1 MADVRARR
9 DRSTAANDVDE
20 VDVAA
25 VSDVAAVAGGA
36 SAHAVA
42 GDGGAG
48 ARTTSESQ
56 VVARSILERG
66 RRVHGLHLDRLEE
79 IALDGAP
86 LLGEPRLRE
95 PVLGEPRLREP
106 RLGEPRLGEPLLR
119 EPLPRE
125 SAPDS
130 DVTRG
135 PPSAPPAEEF
145 LRLFNEYERY
155 VASIGSRILGANNGV
170 DDLVQEVF
178 LVIYQEFHK
187 LRELSSV
194 KAWLATIA
202 TRVAWRQRGR
212 PWLYSKLSLTQVE
225 ELNPLE
231 STDASPELQ
240 ADLAT
245 LLDRLRSMPA
255 SLREPWL
262 LRFIDGETLPR
273 IAELCDCSQSTV
285 QRRLREAGEVM
296 LGEKAPSSSTS

>member
-1 MADVRARR
+1 MADARARSDR
-9 DRSTAANDVDE
+9 QAAASEAPADASHDSVARSTA
-20 VDVAA
+20 
-25 VSDVAAVAGGA
+25 
-36 SAHAVA
+36 
-42 GDGGAG
+42 
-48 ARTTSESQ
+48 ESQ
-56 VVARSILERG
+56 VVARSLLERG
-66 RRVHGLHLDRLEE
+66 RESRGLHLDRLQAMTFDGSAVFDGGPASVDGDGGR
-79 IALDGAP
+79 AL
-86 LLGEPRLRE
+86 
-95 PVLGEPRLREP
+95 V
-106 RLGEPRLGEPLLR
+106 
-119 EPLPRE
+119 
-125 SAPDS
+125 
-130 DVTRG
+130 
-135 PPSAPPAEEF
+135 SAPPAEEF

-225 ELNPLE
+225 ELNPIE

-240 ADLAT
+240 ADLAA

-255 SLREPWL
+255 TLREPWL

-273 IAELCDCSQSTV
+273 IAELCECSQSTV

-296 LGEKAPSSSTS
+296 LGEKPPSSSPLG

>member
-1 MADVRARR
+1 MADGRARSEQ
-9 DRSTAANDVDE
+9 STAVTD
-20 VDVAA
+20 
-25 VSDVAAVAGGA
+25 A
-36 SAHAVA
+36 SA
-42 GDGGAG
+42 DGG
-48 ARTTSESQ
+48 TSRSSAESQ

-66 RRVHGLHLDRLEE
+66 RSGRGGHLEE
-79 IALDGAP
+79 LEQMAL
-86 LLGEPRLRE
+86 EPE
-95 PVLGEPRLREP
+95 AV
-106 RLGEPRLGEPLLR
+106 
-119 EPLPRE
+119 
-125 SAPDS
+125 
-130 DVTRG
+130 
-135 PPSAPPAEEF
+135 PSAPELVGATGEAAPSLPPPDEF
-145 LRLFNEYERY
+145 MRVFNEYERY

-187 LRELSSV
+187 LRELSSI

-245 LLDRLRSMPA
+245 LLERLRSMPA
-255 SLREPWL
+255 TLRDPWL

-273 IAELCDCSQSTV
+273 IAELLDCSQSTV

-296 LGEKAPSSSTS
+296 LGEKLPT

>member
-1 MADVRARR
+1 MADARARS
-9 DRSTAANDVDE
+9 DRKTAGTEATTSEGAAIAVDGR
-20 VDVAA
+20 
-25 VSDVAAVAGGA
+25 S
-36 SAHAVA
+36 
-42 GDGGAG
+42 
-48 ARTTSESQ
+48 TSESQ

-66 RRVHGLHLDRLEE
+66 HPVLGLHLDRLEE
-79 IALDGAP
+79 MALDGDGVP
-86 LLGEPRLRE
+86 G
-95 PVLGEPRLREP
+95 
-106 RLGEPRLGEPLLR
+106 
-119 EPLPRE
+119 PLPARNNG
-125 SAPDS
+125 SS
-130 DVTRG
+130 G
-135 PPSAPPAEEF
+135 PPSAPPADEF

-225 ELNPLE
+225 ELNPIE

-240 ADLAT
+240 ADLAA

-255 SLREPWL
+255 TLREPWL

-273 IAELCDCSQSTV
+273 IAELCECSQSTV

-296 LGEKAPSSSTS
+296 LGEKAPSSITG

>member
-1 MADVRARR
+1 MADGRAR
-9 DRSTAANDVDE
+9 SELTAAPTEASPGD
-20 VDVAA
+20 A
-25 VSDVAAVAGGA
+25 SLGGG
-36 SAHAVA
+36 S
-42 GDGGAG
+42 
-48 ARTTSESQ
+48 RTTAESQ
-56 VVARSILERG
+56 VVARSVLER
-66 RRVHGLHLDRLEE
+66 EE
-79 IALDGAP
+79 RGGHFPEGPPLPRGPEAIAAMPAGELDGAP
-86 LLGEPRLRE
+86 AS
-95 PVLGEPRLREP
+95 V
-106 RLGEPRLGEPLLR
+106 
-119 EPLPRE
+119 
-125 SAPDS
+125 
-130 DVTRG
+130 
-135 PPSAPPAEEF
+135 PPPEDF
-145 LRLFNEYERY
+145 LRVFNEYERY

-273 IAELCDCSQSTV
+273 IAELLDCSQSTV

-296 LGEKAPSSSTS
+296 LGEKLPT

>member
-1 MADVRARR
+1 MA
-9 DRSTAANDVDE
+9 AANDVA
-20 VDVAA
+20 DVASIQKGSA
-25 VSDVAAVAGGA
+25 INGGA
-36 SAHAVA
+36 PDAET
-42 GDGGAG
+42 GG
-48 ARTTSESQ
+48 RTTAESQ
-56 VVARSILERG
+56 VVARNALERSALERSALERSVLEHTLLERG
-66 RRVHGLHLDRLEE
+66 RRSHGLHLDRLEE
-79 IALDGAP
+79 MALDDTP
-86 LLGEPRLRE
+86 LA
-95 PVLGEPRLREP
+95 
-106 RLGEPRLGEPLLR
+106 
-119 EPLPRE
+119 RE
-125 SAPDS
+125 SVPQTDTPPA
-130 DVTRG
+130 
-135 PPSAPPAEEF
+135 PPSAPPAQEF

-245 LLDRLRSMPA
+245 LLERLRSMPA

-296 LGEKAPSSSTS
+296 LGEKPPSSSTS

>member
-1 MADVRARR
+1 MADARARSDR
-9 DRSTAANDVDE
+9 EAAASEASAGVEEEGAKRSTA
-20 VDVAA
+20 
-25 VSDVAAVAGGA
+25 
-36 SAHAVA
+36 
-42 GDGGAG
+42 
-48 ARTTSESQ
+48 ESQ

-66 RRVHGLHLDRLEE
+66 RQSRGLHLDRLQ
-79 IALDGAP
+79 ALAFDG
-86 LLGEPRLRE
+86 GH
-95 PVLGEPRLREP
+95 VF
-106 RLGEPRLGEPLLR
+106 
-119 EPLPRE
+119 
-125 SAPDS
+125 D
-130 DVTRG
+130 RG
-135 PPSAPPAEEF
+135 PRFDGGRAGVPSVEGDGGPAVPSAPPADEF

-225 ELNPLE
+225 ELSPIE

-240 ADLAT
+240 ADLAA

-255 SLREPWL
+255 TLREPWL

-273 IAELCDCSQSTV
+273 IAELCECSQSTV

-296 LGEKAPSSSTS
+296 LGEKLPNSTPVG

>member
-1 MADVRARR
+1 MADARARSDR
-9 DRSTAANDVDE
+9 QAADREASVATDVSARSTA
-20 VDVAA
+20 
-25 VSDVAAVAGGA
+25 
-36 SAHAVA
+36 
-42 GDGGAG
+42 
-48 ARTTSESQ
+48 ESQ

-66 RRVHGLHLDRLEE
+66 HQVRGMHLGRLE
-79 IALDGAP
+79 AMAFDGS
-86 LLGEPRLRE
+86 
-95 PVLGEPRLREP
+95 PVSVPSTEG
-106 RLGEPRLGEPLLR
+106 
-119 EPLPRE
+119 
-125 SAPDS
+125 DS
-130 DVTRG
+130 SRG
-135 PPSAPPAEEF
+135 PPSAPSAEEF
-145 LRLFNEYERY
+145 LKLFNEYERY

-212 PWLYSKLSLTQVE
+212 PWLYSKLSLSQVE
-225 ELNPLE
+225 ELNPIE

-240 ADLAT
+240 ADLAA

-273 IAELCDCSQSTV
+273 IAQLCDCSQSTV

-296 LGEKAPSSSTS
+296 LGEKMPNSSPTG

>member
-1 MADVRARR
+1 MADARARSDR
-9 DRSTAANDVDE
+9 QTADDEASAAAGTTRSTA
-20 VDVAA
+20 
-25 VSDVAAVAGGA
+25 
-36 SAHAVA
+36 
-42 GDGGAG
+42 
-48 ARTTSESQ
+48 ESQ
-56 VVARSILERG
+56 VVARSVLERSHQG
-66 RRVHGLHLDRLEE
+66 RALHLDRLK
-79 IALDGAP
+79 AMAFDGSPITVAP
-86 LLGEPRLRE
+86 
-95 PVLGEPRLREP
+95 
-106 RLGEPRLGEPLLR
+106 
-119 EPLPRE
+119 
-125 SAPDS
+125 PDRDGS
-130 DVTRG
+130 QSPHG
-135 PPSAPPAEEF
+135 APPAEEF

-225 ELNPLE
+225 ELNPIE

-240 ADLAT
+240 ADLAA
-245 LLDRLRSMPA
+245 LLERLRSMPA

-273 IAELCDCSQSTV
+273 IAELCECSQSTV

-296 LGEKAPSSSTS
+296 LGEKMPSSTPIV

>member
-1 MADVRARR
+1 VARR
-9 DRSTAANDVDE
+9 
-20 VDVAA
+20 
-25 VSDVAAVAGGA
+25 
-36 SAHAVA
+36 
-42 GDGGAG
+42 
-48 ARTTSESQ
+48 
-56 VVARSILERG
+56 ILEHG
-66 RRVHGLHLDRLEE
+66 RRGHLHLEQLEE
-79 IALDGAP
+79 MARDTSPPLGAAALAP
-86 LLGEPRLRE
+86 PRN
-95 PVLGEPRLREP
+95 
-106 RLGEPRLGEPLLR
+106 
-119 EPLPRE
+119 
-125 SAPDS
+125 D
-130 DVTRG
+130 G
-135 PPSAPPAEEF
+135 PPSAPPVDEF
-145 LRLFNEYERY
+145 LRVFNEYERY

-187 LRELSSV
+187 LRELSSI

-245 LLDRLRSMPA
+245 LMHRLRSMPA

-285 QRRLREAGEVM
+285 QRRIREAGEVM
-296 LGEKAPSSSTS
+296 LGEKAASAAGSTG

>member
-1 MADVRARR
+1 MAAALLPPEAERRLTPSMADVRARS
-9 DRSTAANDVDE
+9 DRLTAANDVAA
-20 VDVAA
+20 VTDVAA
-25 VSDVAAVAGGA
+25 ISGGA
-36 SAHAVA
+36 ANGVSVDGDDSSRRTSA
-42 GDGGAG
+42 
-48 ARTTSESQ
+48 ESQ

-66 RRVHGLHLDRLEE
+66 RRSHGLHLDRLEE
-79 IALDGAP
+79 MALDGAP
-86 LLGEPRLRE
+86 L
-95 PVLGEPRLREP
+95 
-106 RLGEPRLGEPLLR
+106 
-119 EPLPRE
+119 PRE
-125 SAPDS
+125 SSS
-130 DVTRG
+130 DAEPSRP
-135 PPSAPPAEEF
+135 PPSAPPPEEF

-245 LLDRLRSMPA
+245 LLERLRSMPA

>member
-1 MADVRARR
+1 MPEFRARSGR
-9 DRSTAANDVDE
+9 LTAANDVLGAAGVVGATGVVGAAGATE
-20 VDVAA
+20 AADVAA
-25 VSDVAAVAGGA
+25 VQSGVAAVN
-36 SAHAVA
+36 
-42 GDGGAG
+42 GAG
-48 ARTTSESQ
+48 VEAPSTSRTTAESQ

-66 RRVHGLHLDRLEE
+66 HRSHGLHLDRLEE
-79 IALDGAP
+79 MALDG
-86 LLGEPRLRE
+86 R
-95 PVLGEPRLREP
+95 
-106 RLGEPRLGEPLLR
+106 
-119 EPLPRE
+119 PLPRE
-125 SAPDS
+125 RAADS
-130 DVTRG
+130 DSSRP

-225 ELNPLE
+225 ELNPIE

-245 LLDRLRSMPA
+245 LLERLRSMPA

-273 IAELCDCSQSTV
+273 IAELCECSQSTV

-296 LGEKAPSSSTS
+296 LGEKAPSSSPG

>member
-1 MADVRARR
+1 MARR
-9 DRSTAANDVDE
+9 
-20 VDVAA
+20 
-25 VSDVAAVAGGA
+25 
-36 SAHAVA
+36 
-42 GDGGAG
+42 
-48 ARTTSESQ
+48 
-56 VVARSILERG
+56 ILEHG
-66 RRVHGLHLDRLEE
+66 RRGHLHLEQLEE
-79 IALDGAP
+79 MARDTSPPLGAAALAP
-86 LLGEPRLRE
+86 PRN
-95 PVLGEPRLREP
+95 
-106 RLGEPRLGEPLLR
+106 
-119 EPLPRE
+119 
-125 SAPDS
+125 D
-130 DVTRG
+130 G
-135 PPSAPPAEEF
+135 PPSAPPVDEF
-145 LRLFNEYERY
+145 LRVFNEYERY

-187 LRELSSV
+187 LRELSSI

-245 LLDRLRSMPA
+245 LLERLRSMPA

-296 LGEKAPSSSTS
+296 LGEKSQLPHAG

>member
-1 MADVRARR
+1 MADLRPRR
-9 DRSTAANDVDE
+9 KLEAAANEAVDGDNERRSTA
-20 VDVAA
+20 
-25 VSDVAAVAGGA
+25 
-36 SAHAVA
+36 
-42 GDGGAG
+42 
-48 ARTTSESQ
+48 ESQ
-56 VVARSILERG
+56 VVARRILEG
-66 RRVHGLHLDRLEE
+66 RHLHLGRLDELE
-79 IALDGAP
+79 REAAAPLSVSGAVVVAAPRGAP
-86 LLGEPRLRE
+86 
-95 PVLGEPRLREP
+95 
-106 RLGEPRLGEPLLR
+106 
-119 EPLPRE
+119 
-125 SAPDS
+125 
-130 DVTRG
+130 
-135 PPSAPPAEEF
+135 PPEEF
-145 LRLFNEYERY
+145 LRVFNEYERY

-231 STDASPELQ
+231 STEASPELQ

-245 LLDRLRSMPA
+245 LMDRLRSMPA
-255 SLREPWL
+255 TLRDPWL

-273 IAELCDCSQSTV
+273 IAELCECSQSTV

-296 LGEKAPSSSTS
+296 LGESLPTTTS

>member
-1 MADVRARR
+1 MADVRARN
-9 DRSTAANDVDE
+9 DR
-20 VDVAA
+20 VAA
-25 VSDVAAVAGGA
+25 AREAATEADA
-36 SAHAVA
+36 AK
-42 GDGGAG
+42 
-48 ARTTSESQ
+48 RTTSDSQ

-66 RRVHGLHLDRLEE
+66 RHRHGSHLDGLEAMALE
-79 IALDGAP
+79 AMALDGVPVTVPAVA
-86 LLGEPRLRE
+86 EPGI
-95 PVLGEPRLREP
+95 V
-106 RLGEPRLGEPLLR
+106 
-119 EPLPRE
+119 
-125 SAPDS
+125 A
-130 DVTRG
+130 G
-135 PPSAPPAEEF
+135 PPPAEEF
-145 LRLFNEYERY
+145 LKLFNEYERY

-225 ELNPLE
+225 ELSPLE

-240 ADLAT
+240 ADLSA

-255 SLREPWL
+255 TLREPWM
-262 LRFIDGETLPR
+262 LRFIDGETLPK

-296 LGEKAPSSSTS
+296 LGEKMPGSVTS

>member
-1 MADVRARR
+1 MADVRARS
-9 DRSTAANDVDE
+9 DRMTAANDVAGI
-20 VDVAA
+20 DVAA
-25 VSDVAAVAGGA
+25 VSTAVSEGAAAANGVSAEAEAGR
-36 SAHAVA
+36 
-42 GDGGAG
+42 
-48 ARTTSESQ
+48 RTTSESQ

-66 RRVHGLHLDRLEE
+66 RHGHGFHLDRLDEM
-79 IALDGAP
+79 ALEAAP
-86 LLGEPRLRE
+86 VPRETSTDGEP
-95 PVLGEPRLREP
+95 
-106 RLGEPRLGEPLLR
+106 
-119 EPLPRE
+119 
-125 SAPDS
+125 S
-130 DVTRG
+130 RG

-245 LLDRLRSMPA
+245 LLERLRSMPA

-296 LGEKAPSSSTS
+296 LGEKPPSSSTS

>member
-9 DRSTAANDVDE
+9 DRLTAANDVAE

-25 VSDVAAVAGGA
+25 ASDVAAIAGGA
-36 SAHAVA
+36 ST
-42 GDGGAG
+42 GAG
-48 ARTTSESQ
+48 APNGMSPQGEPSGRRTAESQ

-66 RRVHGLHLDRLEE
+66 RRSHGLHLDRLEE
-79 IALDGAP
+79 IALGGAP
-86 LLGEPRLRE
+86 LPR
-95 PVLGEPRLREP
+95 G
-106 RLGEPRLGEPLLR
+106 
-119 EPLPRE
+119 
-125 SAPDS
+125 SAPDGALS
-130 DVTRG
+130 RG
-135 PPSAPPAEEF
+135 SLSSAFPPPSAPPADEF
-145 LRLFNEYERY
+145 MRLFNEYERY

-240 ADLAT
+240 ADLAA
-245 LLDRLRSMPA
+245 LLERLRSMPA

>member
-1 MADVRARR
+1 MADVRVGSELRA
-9 DRSTAANDVDE
+9 AANHPSE
-20 VDVAA
+20 
-25 VSDVAAVAGGA
+25 
-36 SAHAVA
+36 
-42 GDGGAG
+42 GDGER
-48 ARTTSESQ
+48 RTTSESQ
-56 VVARSILERG
+56 VVARRILDRG
-66 RRVHGLHLDRLEE
+66 RLTHLEQLEE
-79 IALDGAP
+79 MALDAAMVAKAPAVLAEGA
-86 LLGEPRLRE
+86 
-95 PVLGEPRLREP
+95 
-106 RLGEPRLGEPLLR
+106 
-119 EPLPRE
+119 
-125 SAPDS
+125 A
-130 DVTRG
+130 G
-135 PPSAPPAEEF
+135 PPSAPSAEEF

-231 STDASPELQ
+231 STEASPELQ

-245 LLDRLRSMPA
+245 LLERLRSMPA

-296 LGEKAPSSSTS
+296 LGEKSQLPHAG

>member
-1 MADVRARR
+1 MADLRPRR
-9 DRSTAANDVDE
+9 ELHAAASEASDADE
-20 VDVAA
+20 R
-25 VSDVAAVAGGA
+25 
-36 SAHAVA
+36 
-42 GDGGAG
+42 
-48 ARTTSESQ
+48 RTTAESQ
-56 VVARSILERG
+56 VVARRILERG
-66 RRVHGLHLDRLEE
+66 HRHLHLERLEDLE
-79 IALDGAP
+79 RQAAAP
-86 LLGEPRLRE
+86 LS
-95 PVLGEPRLREP
+95 V
-106 RLGEPRLGEPLLR
+106 
-119 EPLPRE
+119 
-125 SAPDS
+125 
-130 DVTRG
+130 
-135 PPSAPPAEEF
+135 APPAAADAGSVGPPPTEEF
-145 LRLFNEYERY
+145 LKVFNEYERY

-231 STDASPELQ
+231 STEASPELQ

-245 LLDRLRSMPA
+245 LMQRLRSMPA

-273 IAELCDCSQSTV
+273 IAELCECSQSTV

-296 LGEKAPSSSTS
+296 LGERLPTATS

>member
-1 MADVRARR
+1 MADGRVRREQSAAALQAST
-9 DRSTAANDVDE
+9 DEGTTRSTA
-20 VDVAA
+20 
-25 VSDVAAVAGGA
+25 
-36 SAHAVA
+36 
-42 GDGGAG
+42 
-48 ARTTSESQ
+48 ESQ
-56 VVARSILERG
+56 VVARSVLEQG
-66 RRVHGLHLDRLEE
+66 QRVRDVHLEHLEQLARSAE
-79 IALDGAP
+79 PVPVPPRVAAALDAG
-86 LLGEPRLRE
+86 
-95 PVLGEPRLREP
+95 
-106 RLGEPRLGEPLLR
+106 
-119 EPLPRE
+119 
-125 SAPDS
+125 
-130 DVTRG
+130 G
-135 PPSAPPAEEF
+135 PPSAPAPEEF
-145 LRLFNEYERY
+145 LRVFNEYERY

-212 PWLYSKLSLTQVE
+212 PWLYSKLSLSQME

-255 SLREPWL
+255 NLREPWL

-273 IAELCDCSQSTV
+273 IAELLECSQSTV
-285 QRRLREAGEVM
+285 QRRIREAGEVM
-296 LGEKAPSSSTS
+296 LGEKLPT

>member
-1 MADVRARR
+1 MADGRARSEQSAAPGEAS
-9 DRSTAANDVDE
+9 RSET
-20 VDVAA
+20 
-25 VSDVAAVAGGA
+25 SL
-36 SAHAVA
+36 
-42 GDGGAG
+42 GDGG
-48 ARTTSESQ
+48 RTTAESQ
-56 VVARSILERG
+56 VVARSLLERG
-66 RRVHGLHLDRLEE
+66 EHGRHLQELEE
-79 IALDGAP
+79 IA
-86 LLGEPRLRE
+86 
-95 PVLGEPRLREP
+95 
-106 RLGEPRLGEPLLR
+106 
-119 EPLPRE
+119 
-125 SAPDS
+125 
-130 DVTRG
+130 RG
-135 PPSAPPAEEF
+135 PEVAPPAPSSSELDATPASLPPPEEF
-145 LRLFNEYERY
+145 LRVFNEYERY

-187 LRELSSV
+187 LRELSSI

-245 LLDRLRSMPA
+245 LLERLRSMPA
-255 SLREPWL
+255 TLREPWL

-273 IAELCDCSQSTV
+273 IAELLDCSQSTV

-296 LGEKAPSSSTS
+296 LGEKLPT

>member
-1 MADVRARR
+1 MADARARS
-9 DRSTAANDVDE
+9 DREAAARE
-20 VDVAA
+20 ASLAA
-25 VSDVAAVAGGA
+25 DA
-36 SAHAVA
+36 SRRPIA
-42 GDGGAG
+42 
-48 ARTTSESQ
+48 ESQ

-66 RRVHGLHLDRLEE
+66 QRSHGLHLDRLEA
-79 IALDGAP
+79 IALDGGPVSAQAP
-86 LLGEPRLRE
+86 QND
-95 PVLGEPRLREP
+95 
-106 RLGEPRLGEPLLR
+106 
-119 EPLPRE
+119 
-125 SAPDS
+125 DS
-130 DVTRG
+130 RG

-145 LRLFNEYERY
+145 MRLFNEYERY

-212 PWLYSKLSLTQVE
+212 PWLYSKLSLSQVE
-225 ELNPLE
+225 ELNPIE

-240 ADLAT
+240 ADLGA

-273 IAELCDCSQSTV
+273 IAELCECSQSTV

-296 LGEKAPSSSTS
+296 LGERMPSSSTS

>member
-1 MADVRARR
+1 MAAALLAPGAERSLTPSMADVRARS
-9 DRSTAANDVDE
+9 DRLTAANDVAAAT
-20 VDVAA
+20 DVT
-25 VSDVAAVAGGA
+25 SLQGGGGGNRA
-36 SAHAVA
+36 TSESHA
-42 GDGGAG
+42 
-48 ARTTSESQ
+48 TSRNTAESQ

-66 RRVHGLHLDRLEE
+66 QRSHGLHLDRLEQM
-79 IALDGAP
+79 ALDDTPVPHERAP
-86 LLGEPRLRE
+86 ESDT
-95 PVLGEPRLREP
+95 
-106 RLGEPRLGEPLLR
+106 PL
-119 EPLPRE
+119 
-125 SAPDS
+125 
-130 DVTRG
+130 
-135 PPSAPPAEEF
+135 PPSAPRADEF

-240 ADLAT
+240 ADLAA

>member
-9 DRSTAANDVDE
+9 DRSTAANDVAE

-25 VSDVAAVAGGA
+25 VSDVAAIAGPA
-36 SAHAVA
+36 SANAVSPH
-42 GDGGAG
+42 GEPSSR
-48 ARTTSESQ
+48 RTTESQ

-66 RRVHGLHLDRLEE
+66 HRSHGLHLDRLEDM
-79 IALDGAP
+79 ALDGAP
-86 LLGEPRLRE
+86 VPR
-95 PVLGEPRLREP
+95 G
-106 RLGEPRLGEPLLR
+106 
-119 EPLPRE
+119 
-125 SAPDS
+125 SAPES
-130 DVTRG
+130 DVSRG
-135 PPSAPPAEEF
+135 PLSSGFPPPAEEF
-145 LRLFNEYERY
+145 LRLFN
-155 VASIGSRILGANNGV
+155 ANNGV

-245 LLDRLRSMPA
+245 LLERLRSMPA